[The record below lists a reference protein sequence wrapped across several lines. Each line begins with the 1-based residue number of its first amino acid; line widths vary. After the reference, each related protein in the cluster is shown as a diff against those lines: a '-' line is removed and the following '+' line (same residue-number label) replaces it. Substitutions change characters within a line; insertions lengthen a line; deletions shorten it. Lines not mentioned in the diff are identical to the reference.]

1 MVNLEELFN
10 KAKEDFEID
19 RDLKEDFI
27 SKLEESNLK
36 EAVSKLEK
44 EISKELKEEFSFSTE
59 LFKKLFDTFLI
70 YKGLKDEKILEDLI
84 RKNEILRRYEV
95 EVYPNEEGYIAF
107 SKKEKVY
114 FTDKI
119 ESRKFEQLNIIRDEI
134 NKIFEELK
142 KIKEEAKKEIE
153 GIIKNSFIPVTYVF
167 EVFSLEGIPL
177 YELVLGREEGE
188 KVVHCLNYISNGV
201 IDKKLDKLEL
211 YSKDKGLIGKM
222 LTKKFNFE
230 VSIGMEE
237 GRYLI
242 RIENNERVKKLENDE
257 KAKKCLRLILSKG
270 LLTLIGKNDEVRYNA
285 NIYLVV
291 SCKID
296 RVKYKKRR
304 LIKLFSEKCCYIRN
318 RYFNGYKW
326 NNF

>member
-27 SKLEESNLK
+27 NKLK
-36 EAVSKLEK
+36 EEVF
-44 EISKELKEEFSFSTE
+44 KELKKEFNFS
-59 LFKKLFDTFLI
+59 KKLLDTFLI
-70 YKGLKDEKILEDLI
+70 YRGLKDEKILEDLI
-84 RKNEILRRYEV
+84 RKNEILRKYEV
-95 EVYPNEEGYIAF
+95 EVYPNEKGYVAF

-119 ESRKFEQLNIIRDEI
+119 ESRKFDQLDIIKDEI
-134 NKIFEELK
+134 SKIFEKLK

-153 GIIKNSFIPVTYVF
+153 GIIKNSFIPVAYVF

-177 YELVLGREEGE
+177 YEIVLGREEGKE
-188 KVVHCLNYISNGV
+188 VVHCLNYLLDGV

-257 KAKKCLRLILSKG
+257 KAKKCLRLILSKS
-270 LLTLIGKNDEVRYNA
+270 LLTLIGKSNKVFYAGNF
-285 NIYLVV
+285 YLTV
-291 SCKID
+291 SCKVNKEKYGKKEWLEIFKNCYNS
-296 RVKYKKRR
+296 VK
-304 LIKLFSEKCCYIRN
+304 E
-318 RYFNGYKW
+318 RYFDP
-326 NNF
+326 FI